1 VPTRV
6 KDDSNIVNK
15 NSITGTDNNDGID
28 RPSIN
33 KNSIDNTSVST
44 SINKPNVTQSKINTN
59 NINAKRA
66 KFEEDMKKEP
76 ILQTIINVF
85 DGELL

>member
-1 VPTRV
+1 MPTRV
-6 KDDSNIVNK
+6 NNNINVN
-15 NSITGTDNNDGID
+15 NSINNTDSNDGID

-44 SINKPNVTQSKINTN
+44 TINKPNVTQGKVNTN

-66 KFEEDMKKEP
+66 KFEEDTKKEP
-76 ILQTIINVF
+76 ILQTIINIF